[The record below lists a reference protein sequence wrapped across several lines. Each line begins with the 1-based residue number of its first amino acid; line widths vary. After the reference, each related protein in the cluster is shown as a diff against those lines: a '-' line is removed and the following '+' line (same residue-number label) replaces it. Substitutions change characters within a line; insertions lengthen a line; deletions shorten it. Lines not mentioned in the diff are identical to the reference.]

1 MHYITLHQVSGGS
14 GNYSWHSSNPSA
26 ADVQPSGLVSVGST
40 IGSITVKASDSRNA
54 AHFDTS
60 QVLLFVV
67 QLVVPVVAQVVVL
80 LVVVLLVA
88 VLLVVVLLDMVLLA
102 LILLVVVLLAMVL

>member
-1 MHYITLHQVSGGS
+1 MHYITLHQVSGGG

-67 QLVVPVVAQVVVL
+67 QLVVGLLVVVL
-80 LVVVLLVA
+80 LVGVLLVA

-102 LILLVVVLLAMVL
+102 LVL